1 MELLMLTRLRK
12 KSLQY
17 EYVLKEE
24 AYFSALFVCI
34 GLSEVRAQSLSL
46 HYSYK
51 DTRYTCSL
59 RNR

>member
-1 MELLMLTRLRK
+1 MSTRLRK

-34 GLSEVRAQSLSL
+34 GLNEVRAQSLSL